1 MQENVNKV
9 GSCARFFSM
18 RAFAHNRRSGLRGLI
33 SKFMKSQTWKQIITV
48 QILSNISRSK
58 HSQAMKFGQLIK
70 YNVRNNFFLKNHTG
84 NEARRLV
91 LDLFFFFEKALYN
104 VKESGRHYDFNIFW
118 QTSIWHTKERY
129 CIKFKTVNPEILLF
143 FLPII
148 LGRS

>member
-9 GSCARFFSM
+9 ASCARFFSM

-33 SKFMKSQTWKQIITV
+33 SKFVKSQTWKQIITV

-91 LDLFFFFEKALYN
+91 LDLFFFFLKKLCIMSKKVVDTMILIYF
-104 VKESGRHYDFNIFW
+104 GRPPFDI
-118 QTSIWHTKERY
+118 QK
-129 CIKFKTVNPEILLF
+129 KDTV
-143 FLPII
+143 
-148 LGRS
+148 